1 MSAHRNP
8 KWHVRAPRY
17 RREAGEAAAGR
28 QPRTGAYIWRIAPQD
43 IPRTRPDHL
52 RLNGQK
58 FRWEDPPVVNPRTGE
73 RGHPGHDP
81 RCRCYAEPV
90 EDGD

>member
-1 MSAHRNP
+1 MAGPSNP

-17 RREAGEAAAGR
+17 RREEEARGGQR
-28 QPRTGAYIWRIAPQD
+28 RTGAYIWRIAPRD
-43 IPRTRPDHL
+43 IPRTRSDHL

-58 FRWEDPPVVNPRTGE
+58 FRWDDPPVVNLRTGE

-90 EDGD
+90 PDEE